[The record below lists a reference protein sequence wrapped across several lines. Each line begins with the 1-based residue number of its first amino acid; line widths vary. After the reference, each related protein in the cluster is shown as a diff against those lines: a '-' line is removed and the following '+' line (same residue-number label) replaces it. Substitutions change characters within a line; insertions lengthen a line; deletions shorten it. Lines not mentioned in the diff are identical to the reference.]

1 VNYCIGDGFV
11 AYTLNDAVYAYY
23 FADGSTRKISAEKT
37 KALLCSVCGKDVI
50 WYDTTDGTGDV
61 PDAIMHVQLP

>member
-1 VNYCIGDGFV
+1 
-11 AYTLNDAVYAYY
+11 VYAYY